1 MFVVV
6 TVASQYLFRLPNPS
20 SDYPEAPTNVRIID
34 GPFAQNVSLAW
45 DVSTHPETDFILK
58 PVLGFAVQAK
68 RAADSEDM
76 YTTSMEVGPEV
87 YSASIDSLSPGTEY
101 NIRVLSM
108 NQAGA
113 TPSDNLT
120 ITTTA
125 TGMSNYNKSHSQSIG
140 EERF

>member
-1 MFVVV
+1 MCVHSSDSGF
-6 TVASQYLFRLPNPS
+6 QLLIPNPS

-34 GPFAQNVSLAW
+34 GPSAQNVSLAW
-45 DVSTHPETDFILK
+45 DVSTHPETGFILK

-76 YTTSMEVGPEV
+76 YMTSMEVGPEV
-87 YSASIDSLSPGTEY
+87 NSASLDSLFPGTEY

-125 TGMSNYNKSHSQSIG
+125 TGMHVEGYSKTHS
-140 EERF
+140 